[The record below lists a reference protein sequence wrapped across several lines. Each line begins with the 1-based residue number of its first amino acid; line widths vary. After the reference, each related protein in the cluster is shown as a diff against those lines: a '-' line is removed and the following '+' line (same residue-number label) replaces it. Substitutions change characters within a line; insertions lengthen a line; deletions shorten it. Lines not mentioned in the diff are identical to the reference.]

1 MGKKVIGIDYGT
13 DSARAVLTDVSD
25 GRILAVY
32 SAEYPRWKEGK
43 YSDPASS
50 SFRQHPRDYIE
61 VLHKVLYG
69 VLEGCDCK
77 EDIVGIGVD
86 TTASTPA
93 LTDADGWP
101 LALREEFEENPNAM
115 FVLWKDH
122 TGTAEAEE
130 ITEVLRNA
138 PDKNYCEICGGSYS
152 AENIWSK
159 VLHILRTDPQVAD
172 AACSVI
178 ELSDFIPSLLI
189 GRRSPNSY
197 CAVSYKALWSE
208 SWGGLPPAELFHR
221 LGGEKF
227 AALRDSMNTPP
238 SFSTS
243 AIGTLDPEW
252 AEELGLSTD
261 VIVSAG
267 IVDAHSGAIGAGCAP
282 GKMVLNMGTS
292 CCLMAVAP
300 DFKGGVVEGTFGQ
313 VQDGIIPDMMCFEMG
328 MSSFGDNYAWFRRLL
343 CGTMRS
349 LLEGSVPAEV
359 LDEAESRLLSKLAE
373 EAAALPLRDDAPFA
387 TDWLN
392 GRRTP
397 APDPSLK
404 ATIGG
409 LGLATEAAEIYY
421 AIVEST
427 AFGVRAMADTLV
439 EGGVPFDSLVAIG
452 GIAHKS
458 PFVVQMVADVL
469 GKDVFVSDVS
479 QACGLGAAVNAA
491 VAAGCWKN
499 VGEAQAAM
507 CTESGLLYK
516 ARPENDFSLRYAR
529 YKAMM

>member
-138 PDKNYCEICGGSYS
+138 PDRNYCEICGGSYS

-208 SWGGLPPAELFHR
+208 SWGGLPPAELFRR

-516 ARPENDFSLRYAR
+516 ARPENDFSRRYAR
-529 YKAMM
+529 YKATM

>member
-25 GRILAVY
+25 GSILAVC
-32 SAEYPRWKEGK
+32 SAEYPRWAEGR

-86 TTASTPA
+86 ATASTPA

-101 LALREEFEENPNAM
+101 LAMSDEFAENPNAM

-130 ITEVLRNA
+130 ITNVLRNA
-138 PDKNYCEICGGSYS
+138 SRNYCEVCGGSYS

-159 VLHILRTDPQVAD
+159 VLHILRTDPQVAE
-172 AACSVI
+172 AACSVV
-178 ELSDFIPSLLI
+178 ELSDFIPSLLV

-227 AALRDSMNTPP
+227 AALRDSMNTEPC
-238 SFSTS
+238 FSTS

-261 VIVSAG
+261 VTVSAG

-300 DFKGGVVEGTFGQ
+300 DFKGGVVDGTFGQ
-313 VQDGIIPDMMCFEMG
+313 VPDGIIPDMMCFEMG
-328 MSSFGDNYAWFRRLL
+328 MTSFGDNYAWFRRLL

-349 LLEGSVPAEV
+349 LLEGSVPPEV
-359 LDEAESRLLSKLAE
+359 LDEAESKVLTKLAD
-373 EAAALPLRDDAPFA
+373 EAAALPVREDAPYA

-397 APDPSLK
+397 APDPLLK

-409 LGLATEAAEIYY
+409 LGLATDAAEIYY

-427 AFGVRAMADTLV
+427 AFGVKAMADTLV
-439 EGGVPFDSLVAIG
+439 GGGVPFDSIVAIG

-479 QACGLGAAVNAA
+479 QACGLGAAINAA
-491 VAAGCWKN
+491 VAAGCWKS
-499 VGEAQAAM
+499 VGEAQEAM
-507 CTESGLLYK
+507 CTDSGLLYK
-516 ARPENDFSLRYAR
+516 ARPENDFNRRYAR
-529 YKAMM
+529 YKDMM

>member
-25 GRILAVY
+25 GSILAVS
-32 SAEYPRWKEGK
+32 SAEYPRWAEGR
-43 YSDPASS
+43 YSDPALS
-50 SFRQHPRDYIE
+50 SFRQHPLDYIE

-93 LTDADGWP
+93 LTDAEGWP
-101 LALREEFEENPNAM
+101 LAMKEEFAENPNAM

-130 ITEVLRNA
+130 ITDVLRNA
-138 PDKNYCEICGGSYS
+138 PDRNYCEICGGSYS

-159 VLHILRTDPQVAD
+159 VLHVLRTDPQVAD
-172 AACSVI
+172 AACSVV

-227 AALRDSMNTPP
+227 AALRDSMNTKPC
-238 SFSTS
+238 FSTS

-282 GKMVLNMGTS
+282 GKMALNMGTS

-300 DFKGGVVEGTFGQ
+300 DFEGGVVEGTFGQ

-349 LLEGSVPAEV
+349 LLEGTVPAQV
-359 LDEAESRLLSKLAE
+359 LDEAESKLLSKLAE
-373 EAAALPLRDDAPFA
+373 DAAALPLREDAPFA

-397 APDPSLK
+397 APDPFLK

-427 AFGVRAMADTLV
+427 AFGIKAMADTLV

-479 QACGLGAAVNAA
+479 QACGLGAAINAA
-491 VAAGCWKN
+491 VAAGCWGS

-507 CTESGLLYK
+507 CTDSGVMQR
-516 ARPENDFSLRYAR
+516 ARKEKDFSQRYAR

>member
-25 GRILAVY
+25 GSILAVC
-32 SAEYPRWKEGK
+32 SAEYPRWAEGR

-86 TTASTPA
+86 ATASTPA

-101 LALREEFEENPNAM
+101 LAMSDEFAENPNAM

-130 ITEVLRNA
+130 ITNVLRNA
-138 PDKNYCEICGGSYS
+138 SRNYCEVCGGSYS

-159 VLHILRTDPQVAD
+159 VLHILRTDPQVAE
-172 AACSVI
+172 AACSVV
-178 ELSDFIPSLLI
+178 ELSDFIPSLLV

-227 AALRDSMNTPP
+227 ATLRDSMNTEPC
-238 SFSTS
+238 FSTS

-261 VIVSAG
+261 VTVSAG

-300 DFKGGVVEGTFGQ
+300 DFKGGVVDGTFGQ
-313 VQDGIIPDMMCFEMG
+313 VPDGIIPDMMCFEMG
-328 MSSFGDNYAWFRRLL
+328 MTSFGDNYAWFRRLL

-349 LLEGSVPAEV
+349 LLEGSVPPEV
-359 LDEAESRLLSKLAE
+359 LDEAESKVLAKLADD
-373 EAAALPLRDDAPFA
+373 AAALPVREDAPYA

-397 APDPSLK
+397 APDPLLK

-409 LGLATEAAEIYY
+409 LGLATGAAEIYY

-427 AFGVRAMADTLV
+427 AFGIKAMADTLV
-439 EGGVPFDSLVAIG
+439 DGGVPFDSIVAIG

-479 QACGLGAAVNAA
+479 QACGLGAAINAA
-491 VAAGCWKN
+491 VAAGCWKS
-499 VGEAQAAM
+499 VGEAQAVM
-507 CTESGLLYK
+507 CTDSGLLYK
-516 ARPENDFSLRYAR
+516 ARPENDFNRRYAR
-529 YKAMM
+529 YKDMM

>member
-25 GRILAVY
+25 GSILAVS
-32 SAEYPRWKEGK
+32 SAEYPRWSEGR
-43 YSDPASS
+43 YSDPASF
-50 SFRQHPRDYIE
+50 SFRQHPLDYIE
-61 VLHKVLYG
+61 VLHKVLFG
-69 VLEGCDCK
+69 VLEDCDSK

-101 LALREEFEENPNAM
+101 LALKDEFAENPNAM

-122 TGTAEAEE
+122 TGAAEAEE
-130 ITEVLRNA
+130 ITDVLRNA
-138 PDKNYCEICGGSYS
+138 SDRNYCEICGGSYS

-159 VLHILRTDPQVAD
+159 VLHILRTDRQVAD

-208 SWGGLPPAELFHR
+208 SWGGLPPAELFHK
-221 LGGEKF
+221 LGGGKF
-227 AALRDSMNTPP
+227 AALRDSMNTEPC
-238 SFSTS
+238 FSTS
-243 AIGTLDPEW
+243 AVGTLDPEW

-349 LLEGSVPAEV
+349 LLEDSVPAEV
-359 LDEAESRLLSKLAE
+359 LNEAESRLLSKLAE
-373 EAAALPLRDDAPFA
+373 EAAALPFREDAPFA

-397 APDPSLK
+397 APDPFLK

-409 LGLATEAAEIYY
+409 LGLATKASEIYY

-427 AFGVRAMADTLV
+427 AFGVKAMADTLV

-458 PFVVQMVADVL
+458 PFVVQMIADVL

-479 QACGLGAAVNAA
+479 QACGLGAAINAA
-491 VAAGCWKN
+491 VAAGCWN
-499 VGEAQAAM
+499 SVGEAQAAM
-507 CTESGLLYK
+507 CTDSGLLYK
-516 ARPENDFSLRYAR
+516 ARKENDFSQRYAR
-529 YKAMM
+529 YKAM

>member
-13 DSARAVLTDVSD
+13 DSARAVLADVSD

-69 VLEGCDCK
+69 VLEDCDCK

-101 LALREEFEENPNAM
+101 LALKDEFEENPNAM

-122 TGTAEAEE
+122 TATAEAEE
-130 ITEVLRNA
+130 ITDVLRNA
-138 PDKNYCEICGGSYS
+138 SDRNYCEICGGSYS

-159 VLHILRTDPQVAD
+159 VLHILRTDSQVAD

-227 AALRDSMNTPP
+227 AALRDSMNTQP

-343 CGTMRS
+343 CCTMRS

-359 LDEAESRLLSKLAE
+359 LDEAESKLLSKLAE

-516 ARPENDFSLRYAR
+516 ARPENDFSWRYAR

>member
-138 PDKNYCEICGGSYS
+138 PDRNYCEICGGSYS

-159 VLHILRTDPQVAD
+159 VLHILRTDSQVAD

-439 EGGVPFDSLVAIG
+439 DGGVPFDSLVAIG

-491 VAAGCWKN
+491 VAAGCWRS

-507 CTESGLLYK
+507 CTDSGLLYK

>member
-69 VLEGCDCK
+69 VLEDCDCK

-138 PDKNYCEICGGSYS
+138 PDRNYCEICGGSYS

-208 SWGGLPPAELFHR
+208 SWGGLPPAELFRR

-491 VAAGCWKN
+491 VAAGCWRS

-507 CTESGLLYK
+507 CTDSGLLYK

>member
-25 GRILAVY
+25 GSILAVC
-32 SAEYPRWKEGK
+32 SAEYPRWAEGW

-77 EDIVGIGVD
+77 DDIVGIGVD
-86 TTASTPA
+86 ATASTPA

-101 LALREEFEENPNAM
+101 LAMSDEFAENPNAM

-130 ITEVLRNA
+130 ITNVLRNA
-138 PDKNYCEICGGSYS
+138 SRNYCEVCGGSYS

-159 VLHILRTDPQVAD
+159 VLHILRTDPQVAE
-172 AACSVI
+172 AACSVV
-178 ELSDFIPSLLI
+178 ELSDFIPSLLV

-197 CAVSYKALWSE
+197 CAVSYKALWSKN
-208 SWGGLPPAELFHR
+208 WGGLPPAELFHR

-227 AALRDSMNTPP
+227 ATLRDSMNTEPC
-238 SFSTS
+238 FSTS

-261 VIVSAG
+261 VTVSAG

-300 DFKGGVVEGTFGQ
+300 DFKGGVVDGTFGQ
-313 VQDGIIPDMMCFEMG
+313 VPDGIIPDMMCFEMG
-328 MSSFGDNYAWFRRLL
+328 MTSFGDNYAWFRRLL

-349 LLEGSVPAEV
+349 LLEGSVPPEV
-359 LDEAESRLLSKLAE
+359 LDEAESKVLAKLADD
-373 EAAALPLRDDAPFA
+373 AAALPVREDAPYA

-397 APDPSLK
+397 APDPLLK

-409 LGLATEAAEIYY
+409 LGLATGAAEIYY

-427 AFGVRAMADTLV
+427 AFGVKAMADTLV
-439 EGGVPFDSLVAIG
+439 GGGVPFDSIVAIG

-479 QACGLGAAVNAA
+479 QACGLGAAINAA
-491 VAAGCWKN
+491 VAAGCWKS

-507 CTESGLLYK
+507 CTDSGLLYK
-516 ARPENDFSLRYAR
+516 ARPENDFSRRYAR
-529 YKAMM
+529 YKDMM

>member
-138 PDKNYCEICGGSYS
+138 PDRNYCEICGGSYS

-159 VLHILRTDPQVAD
+159 VLHILRTDSQVAD

-491 VAAGCWKN
+491 VAAGCWRS

-507 CTESGLLYK
+507 CTDSGLLYK

>member
-25 GRILAVY
+25 GSILAVC
-32 SAEYPRWKEGK
+32 SAEYPRWAEGR

-86 TTASTPA
+86 ATASTPA

-101 LALREEFEENPNAM
+101 LAMSDEFAENPNAM

-130 ITEVLRNA
+130 ITDVLRNA
-138 PDKNYCEICGGSYS
+138 SRNYCEVCGGSYS

-159 VLHILRTDPQVAD
+159 VLHILRTDPQVAE
-172 AACSVI
+172 AACSVV
-178 ELSDFIPSLLI
+178 ELSDFIPSLLVS
-189 GRRSPNSY
+189 RRSPNSY

-227 AALRDSMNTPP
+227 AALRDSMNTEPC
-238 SFSTS
+238 FSTS
-243 AIGTLDPEW
+243 AIGTLDHEW

-261 VIVSAG
+261 VTVSAG

-300 DFKGGVVEGTFGQ
+300 DFKGGVVDGTFGQ
-313 VQDGIIPDMMCFEMG
+313 VPDGIIPDMMCFEMG
-328 MSSFGDNYAWFRRLL
+328 MTSFGDNYAWFRRLL

-349 LLEGSVPAEV
+349 LLEGSVPPEV
-359 LDEAESRLLSKLAE
+359 LDEAESKVLAKLADD
-373 EAAALPLRDDAPFA
+373 AAALPVREDAPYA

-397 APDPSLK
+397 APDPLLK

-409 LGLATEAAEIYY
+409 LGLATGAAEIYY

-427 AFGVRAMADTLV
+427 AFGVKAMADTLV
-439 EGGVPFDSLVAIG
+439 GGGVPFDSIVAIG

-479 QACGLGAAVNAA
+479 QACGLGAAINAA
-491 VAAGCWKN
+491 VAAGCWKS

-507 CTESGLLYK
+507 CTDSGLLYK
-516 ARPENDFSLRYAR
+516 ARPENDFSRRYAR
-529 YKAMM
+529 YKDMM

>member
-25 GRILAVY
+25 GSILAVC
-32 SAEYPRWKEGK
+32 SVEYPRWAEGR

-86 TTASTPA
+86 ATASTPA

-101 LALREEFEENPNAM
+101 LAMSDEFAENPNAM

-122 TGTAEAEE
+122 TGTTEAEE
-130 ITEVLRNA
+130 ITDVLRNA
-138 PDKNYCEICGGSYS
+138 SRNYCEVCGGSYS

-159 VLHILRTDPQVAD
+159 VLHILRTDPQVAE
-172 AACSVI
+172 AACSVV
-178 ELSDFIPSLLI
+178 ELSDFIPSLLV

-227 AALRDSMNTPP
+227 AALRDSMNTEPC
-238 SFSTS
+238 FSTS

-252 AEELGLSTD
+252 AEELGISTD

-300 DFKGGVVEGTFGQ
+300 DFKGGVVDGTFGQ
-313 VQDGIIPDMMCFEMG
+313 VPDGIIPDMMCFEMG
-328 MSSFGDNYAWFRRLL
+328 MTSFGDNYAWFRRLL

-349 LLEGSVPAEV
+349 LLEGSVPPEV
-359 LDEAESRLLSKLAE
+359 LDEAESKVLAKLA
-373 EAAALPLRDDAPFA
+373 DDAAVLPVREDAPYA

-397 APDPSLK
+397 APDPLLK

-409 LGLATEAAEIYY
+409 LGLATGAAEIYY

-427 AFGVRAMADTLV
+427 AFGVKAMADTLV
-439 EGGVPFDSLVAIG
+439 GGGVPFDSIVAIG

-479 QACGLGAAVNAA
+479 QACGLGAAINAA
-491 VAAGCWKN
+491 VAAGCWKS

-507 CTESGLLYK
+507 CTDSGLLYK
-516 ARPENDFSLRYAR
+516 ARPENDFSRRYAR
-529 YKAMM
+529 YKDMM

>member
-138 PDKNYCEICGGSYS
+138 PDRNYCEICGGSYS

-159 VLHILRTDPQVAD
+159 VLHILRTDSQVAD

-439 EGGVPFDSLVAIG
+439 EGGVPFDGLVAIG

-507 CTESGLLYK
+507 CTDSGLLYK

>member
-32 SAEYPRWKEGK
+32 SAEYPRWREGK

-50 SFRQHPRDYIE
+50 SFRQHPLDYIE

-138 PDKNYCEICGGSYS
+138 PDRNYCEICGGSYS

-159 VLHILRTDPQVAD
+159 VLHILRTDFQVAD

-373 EAAALPLRDDAPFA
+373 EAAALLLRDDAPFA

-427 AFGVRAMADTLV
+427 AFGIKAMADTLV

-479 QACGLGAAVNAA
+479 QACGLGAAINAA
-491 VAAGCWKN
+491 VAAGCWGS

-507 CTESGLLYK
+507 CTDSGVMQR
-516 ARPENDFSLRYAR
+516 ARKEKDFSLRYAR

>member
-138 PDKNYCEICGGSYS
+138 PDRNYCEICGGSYS

-159 VLHILRTDPQVAD
+159 VLHILRTDSQVAD

-221 LGGEKF
+221 LGGEKL

-499 VGEAQAAM
+499 VGEAQTAM
-507 CTESGLLYK
+507 CTDSGLLYK

>member
-69 VLEGCDCK
+69 VLEDCDCK
-77 EDIVGIGVD
+77 EEIVGIGVD

-138 PDKNYCEICGGSYS
+138 PDRNYCEICGGSYS

-159 VLHILRTDPQVAD
+159 VLHILRTDSQVAD

-491 VAAGCWKN
+491 VAAGCWRS

-507 CTESGLLYK
+507 CTDSGLLYK
-516 ARPENDFSLRYAR
+516 ARKENDFSLRYAR

>member
-43 YSDPASS
+43 YSNPASS

-101 LALREEFEENPNAM
+101 LALREEFEDNPNAM

-122 TGTAEAEE
+122 TGTAEAEG

-138 PDKNYCEICGGSYS
+138 SDRNYCEICGGSYS

-159 VLHILRTDPQVAD
+159 VLHILRTDSQVAD

-208 SWGGLPPAELFHR
+208 SWGGLPPAELFRR

-491 VAAGCWKN
+491 VAAGCWRS

-507 CTESGLLYK
+507 CTDSGLLYK
-516 ARPENDFSLRYAR
+516 ARPENDFSLRCAR

>member
-69 VLEGCDCK
+69 VLEDCDCK

-138 PDKNYCEICGGSYS
+138 PDRNYCEICGGSYS

-159 VLHILRTDPQVAD
+159 VLHILRTDSQVAD

-208 SWGGLPPAELFHR
+208 SWGGLPPAELFRR

-491 VAAGCWKN
+491 VAAGCWRS
-499 VGEAQAAM
+499 VGEAQTAM
-507 CTESGLLYK
+507 CTDSGLLYK

>member
-69 VLEGCDCK
+69 VLEDCDCK

-138 PDKNYCEICGGSYS
+138 PDRNYCEICGGSYS

-178 ELSDFIPSLLI
+178 ELSDFIPSLLT

-208 SWGGLPPAELFHR
+208 SWGGLPPAELFRR

-373 EAAALPLRDDAPFA
+373 DAAALPLRDDAPFA

-491 VAAGCWKN
+491 VAAGCWRS
-499 VGEAQAAM
+499 VGEAQTAM
-507 CTESGLLYK
+507 CTDSGLLYK

>member
-25 GRILAVY
+25 GSILAVC
-32 SAEYPRWKEGK
+32 SAEYPRWAEGR

-86 TTASTPA
+86 ATASTPA

-101 LALREEFEENPNAM
+101 LAMSDEFAENPNAM

-130 ITEVLRNA
+130 ITNVLRNA
-138 PDKNYCEICGGSYS
+138 SRNYCEVCGGSYS

-159 VLHILRTDPQVAD
+159 VLHILRTDPQVAE
-172 AACSVI
+172 AACSVV
-178 ELSDFIPSLLI
+178 ELSDFIPSLLV

-208 SWGGLPPAELFHR
+208 RWGGLPPAELFHR

-227 AALRDSMNTPP
+227 AALRDSMNTEPC
-238 SFSTS
+238 FSTS

-261 VIVSAG
+261 VTVSAG

-300 DFKGGVVEGTFGQ
+300 DFKGGVVDGTFGQ
-313 VQDGIIPDMMCFEMG
+313 VPDGIIPDMMCFEMG
-328 MSSFGDNYAWFRRLL
+328 MTSFGDNYAWFRRLL

-349 LLEGSVPAEV
+349 LLEGSVPPEV
-359 LDEAESRLLSKLAE
+359 LDEAESKVLAKLADD
-373 EAAALPLRDDAPFA
+373 AAALPVREDAPYA

-397 APDPSLK
+397 APDPLLK

-409 LGLATEAAEIYY
+409 LGLATGAAEIYY

-427 AFGVRAMADTLV
+427 AFGVKAMADTLV
-439 EGGVPFDSLVAIG
+439 GGGVPFDSIVAIG

-479 QACGLGAAVNAA
+479 QACGLGAAINAA
-491 VAAGCWKN
+491 VAAGCWKS
-499 VGEAQAAM
+499 VGEAQEAM
-507 CTESGLLYK
+507 CTDSGLLYK
-516 ARPENDFSLRYAR
+516 ARPENDFSRRYAR
-529 YKAMM
+529 YKDMM

>member
-1 MGKKVIGIDYGT
+1 
-13 DSARAVLTDVSD
+13 
-25 GRILAVY
+25 
-32 SAEYPRWKEGK
+32 
-43 YSDPASS
+43 
-50 SFRQHPRDYIE
+50 
-61 VLHKVLYG
+61 
-69 VLEGCDCK
+69 
-77 EDIVGIGVD
+77 
-86 TTASTPA
+86 
-93 LTDADGWP
+93 
-101 LALREEFEENPNAM
+101 M

-122 TGTAEAEE
+122 TATAEAEE
-130 ITEVLRNA
+130 ITDVLRNA
-138 PDKNYCEICGGSYS
+138 SDRNYCEICGGSYS

-159 VLHILRTDPQVAD
+159 VLHILRTDSQVAD

-208 SWGGLPPAELFHR
+208 SWGGLPPAELFRR

-227 AALRDSMNTPP
+227 AALRDSMNTQP

-373 EAAALPLRDDAPFA
+373 DAAALPLRDDAPFA

-421 AIVEST
+421 AIV
-427 AFGVRAMADTLV
+427 
-439 EGGVPFDSLVAIG
+439 
-452 GIAHKS
+452 
-458 PFVVQMVADVL
+458 
-469 GKDVFVSDVS
+469 
-479 QACGLGAAVNAA
+479 
-491 VAAGCWKN
+491 
-499 VGEAQAAM
+499 
-507 CTESGLLYK
+507 
-516 ARPENDFSLRYAR
+516 
-529 YKAMM
+529 

>member
-138 PDKNYCEICGGSYS
+138 PDRNYCEICGGSYS

-172 AACSVI
+172 AACSVV
-178 ELSDFIPSLLI
+178 ELSDFIPSLLT

-373 EAAALPLRDDAPFA
+373 DAAALPLRDDAPFA

-491 VAAGCWKN
+491 VAAGCWRS

-507 CTESGLLYK
+507 CTDSGLLYK

>member
-69 VLEGCDCK
+69 VLEDCDCK
-77 EDIVGIGVD
+77 EEIVGIGVD

-138 PDKNYCEICGGSYS
+138 PDRNYCEICGGSYS

-159 VLHILRTDPQVAD
+159 VLHILRTDSQVAD

-208 SWGGLPPAELFHR
+208 SWGGLPPAELFRR

-359 LDEAESRLLSKLAE
+359 LDEVESRLLSKLAE

-491 VAAGCWKN
+491 VAAGCWRS
-499 VGEAQAAM
+499 VGEAQTAM
-507 CTESGLLYK
+507 CTDSGLLYK

>member
-69 VLEGCDCK
+69 VLEDCDCK
-77 EDIVGIGVD
+77 EEIVGIGVD

-138 PDKNYCEICGGSYS
+138 PDRNYCEICGGSYS

-159 VLHILRTDPQVAD
+159 VLHILRTDSQVAD

-409 LGLATEAAEIYY
+409 LGIATEAAEIYY

-491 VAAGCWKN
+491 VAAGCWRS

-507 CTESGLLYK
+507 CTDSGLLYK